1 MPLARGPRFAT
12 VHNQPFT
19 RSLDK
24 ELAMNLQ
31 PGIIAKKLGMTQLFL
46 PDGTRVPVT
55 VLSIKGNTVTAHRT
69 IERDGYTALQLGF
82 EEQKPSRMTKAD
94 LGRFKQ
100 AEVTPRKHVREFR
113 VPAELLAKCPVGQV
127 LPLEL
132 FAEGATVDVT
142 GISKGKGFQGVIKR
156 HHMGGKP
163 ATHGVHEYFRHGGS
177 IGCRLTPGK
186 VHKGKRMGGQ
196 MGNERKTV
204 QNLKI
209 AKVLAD
215 EGILLVSGSIPG
227 GNDTIV
233 SVRVSHKAAI
243 RQQHAS
249 K

>member
-1 MPLARGPRFAT
+1 
-12 VHNQPFT
+12 
-19 RSLDK
+19 
-24 ELAMNLQ
+24 MNVQ

-113 VPAELLAKCPVGQV
+113 VPAELLAKCPVGQE

-142 GISKGKGFQGVIKR
+142 GTSKGKGFQGVIKR
-156 HHMGGKP
+156 HHMHGKP

-233 SVRVSHKAAI
+233 SVRVSHKAVM
-243 RQQHAS
+243 REQHGAA
-249 K
+249 KAATK

>member
-1 MPLARGPRFAT
+1 
-12 VHNQPFT
+12 
-19 RSLDK
+19 
-24 ELAMNLQ
+24 MNVQ

-69 IERDGYTALQLGF
+69 LERDGYTAIQLGF
-82 EEQKPSRMTKAD
+82 EEQKPSRLTKAD

-113 VPAELLAKCPVGQV
+113 VPAELLAQCPVGKE

-132 FAEGATVDVT
+132 FAEGTVVDVSGT
-142 GISKGKGFQGVIKR
+142 SKGKGFAGVIKR

-163 ATHGVHEYFRHGGS
+163 ASHGVHEYFRHGGS

-186 VHKGKRMGGQ
+186 VHKGKRMSGQ

-209 AKVLAD
+209 AKVLPE
-215 EGILLVSGSIPG
+215 EGVLLVAGSIPG
-227 GNDTIV
+227 SNDSIV
-233 SVRVSHKAAI
+233 TVRRSHKAEV
-243 RQQHAS
+243 RKQHAAN
-249 K
+249 KAKK